1 MVANSEFGNII
12 VSKNTFIHNTA
23 SIRGGGVL
31 FSGGTYIN
39 ISLTNNTFSYNTAV
53 YWECRTSIHFITAV
67 RL

>member
-53 YWECRTSIHFITAV
+53 YWEC
-67 RL
+67 